1 MFRSFA
7 RASRLTRVS
16 RFRPFACEFFLL
28 LSHRTVPRV
37 GDLSSTVGL
46 SQVLRAHMEDINLGG
61 SGSLQ
66 NSSGRGERAINIHAK
81 KHLHSSRFKPSLKC
95 PFSRFVLSVSIEA

>member
-37 GDLSSTVGL
+37 GVLSSTVGL

-66 NSSGRGERAINIHAK
+66 NSSGRGRK
-81 KHLHSSRFKPSLKC
+81 SD
-95 PFSRFVLSVSIEA
+95 